1 MRHILLT
8 NDFPPKVGGIQSY
21 LWELWRRLP
30 PDDVTVFTASHTG
43 AAWWDREQKFE
54 VIRAK
59 EPVLLPQPHLVHRV
73 KQVAESRGAK
83 AVVIDPALPL
93 GLIGPSLGLPY
104 AVVLHGAEVTVPG
117 RLPVSRQLLERV
129 LKSASLVVA
138 AGGYPEAEARR
149 AFHEPKGDQRSG
161 HGLVFPPSVQIPPG
175 VDTDRFKPLPHI
187 ERAAAR
193 ARLKLPV
200 IGPLIASVSRLV
212 PRKGMDTLIE
222 AASMISRDFPGLSV
236 AIAGGGRD
244 RHRLERLASRASVRV
259 EFLGRVEDSDLPD
272 FYACADVFALCCR
285 SRWWGLE
292 QEGFGVVLVEAAAA
306 GIPCITID
314 SGGAGE
320 AVRDG
325 ETGIVAKLGAP
336 DDGPSNGRQRAAQ
349 VAEISE
355 ALTKLLG
362 NPELARRMGEAGRRR
377 AEEELSYDALASKLG
392 DAIDGLAAISTGPT
406 ARTPT
411 ERPAE
416 ARLTTAGA
424 ASDDQSGGTAA
435 RAGTGAAEPATSLDS
450 QTALIPPVS
459 ETGHN
464 PLSNEGRHP
473 GRAAWHRLK
482 HPTGGNG
489 NTD

>member
-30 PDDVTVFTASHTG
+30 PDDVTVFTASHAG
-43 AAWWDREQKFE
+43 AAWWDREQKFR

-73 KQVAESRGAK
+73 RQVAESTGAK

-93 GLIGPSLGLPY
+93 ALVGPSLGLPY

-117 RLPVSRQLLERV
+117 RLPVSRQLLQRV
-129 LKSASLVVA
+129 LKSASLVIA

-149 AFHEPKGDQRSG
+149 AFHEAKDQEVTSRTDSSS
-161 HGLVFPPSVQIPPG
+161 GLVFPPSVQIPPG

-200 IGPLIASVSRLV
+200 IGPLVASVSRLV

-222 AASMISRDFPGLSV
+222 AAAMVSRDFPGLSV

-244 RHRLERLASRASVRV
+244 RHRLERLASRTSVRV
-259 EFLGRVEDSDLPD
+259 DFLGKLPDADLPD

-325 ETGIVAKLGAP
+325 ETGIVAKPGAP
-336 DDGPSNGRQRAAQ
+336 DDEPSNGRQRAAQ
-349 VAEISE
+349 VAEIAE
-355 ALTKLLG
+355 ALTKLLA
-362 NPELARRMGEAGRRR
+362 NPELAQRMGEAGRRR
-377 AEEELSYDALASKLG
+377 AEEELSYDALAARLG
-392 DAIDGLAAISTGPT
+392 DAINGLAALG
-406 ARTPT
+406 TPL
-411 ERPAE
+411 ASL
-416 ARLTTAGA
+416 ARLN
-424 ASDDQSGGTAA
+424 
-435 RAGTGAAEPATSLDS
+435 AAEPKGARRKLTKL
-450 QTALIPPVS
+450 
-459 ETGHN
+459 
-464 PLSNEGRHP
+464 R
-473 GRAAWHRLK
+473 RARSA
-482 HPTGGNG
+482 
-489 NTD
+489 